1 MSKLK
6 TLFFVALI
14 AAFMLTACGGQ
25 QATPTEEP
33 MAEEAPTATEAMVEE
48 APTATEEM
56 AAEEPTPTEEAMAE
70 EPEAAEEMPV
80 DTTVSCVDLEAGDVP
95 DLGGQELYFAV
106 ENAYPPFNMLDDG
119 GEGIGWDYDIGREIC
134 SRLNCTPV
142 FAESAWDGIFPAM
155 AAGEYDVLFDG
166 VTYTTE
172 RDEAVDYSCAYVT
185 IGQVLLVRADED
197 RFSTP
202 EEFQADENLI
212 ASTQITTTNE
222 IAAHNFIGIDRTR
235 SFEDFG
241 LAVQAVISG
250 DVDAVV
256 IDTITAL
263 GFMGEN
269 PGALRII
276 QPNIQSNEQLALVF
290 PPDSELIAPFDAA
303 LASMAGDGTLQ
314 EINDKWFNP

>member
-6 TLFFVALI
+6 TLFFVVLI
-14 AAFMLTACGGQ
+14 AAFMLVACGGQ
-25 QATPTEEP
+25 EATPTEEMMP
-33 MAEEAPTATEAMVEE
+33 EEEPTATEVMAEE
-48 APTATEEM
+48 EPAPTEEM
-56 AAEEPTPTEEAMAE
+56 AEEEMADEEEMAE
-70 EPEAAEEMPV
+70 EEMTEEEMPV
-80 DTTVSCVDLEAGDVP
+80 DTTVNCVDLEAGDVP

-106 ENAYPPFNMLDDG
+106 ENAYPPFNMLDDS
-119 GEGIGWDYDIGREIC
+119 GEGIGWDYDIGNELC

-166 VTYTTE
+166 VTYTSE
-172 RDEAVDYSCAYVT
+172 RDESIDYSCAYVT
-185 IGQVLLVRADED
+185 IGQVLLVRSDED
-197 RFSTP
+197 RFASP
-202 EEFQADENLI
+202 DEFQADENFI

-222 IAAHNFIGIDRTR
+222 IAAHAFIGVDRTL

-241 LAVQAVISG
+241 LAVQAVLSG

-256 IDTITAL
+256 IDTVTAL
-263 GFMGEN
+263 GYMDEN

-276 QPNIQSNEQLALVF
+276 QPNIQSDEQLALVF

-303 LASMAGDGTLQ
+303 MASMAADGTLQ